1 MIRRPP
7 RLTRTDPLFPYTT
20 LFRSSEVR
28 RRIGDRD
35 IRLSLSV
42 GSGLTALFGPSGAG
56 KTSLLNMVAG
66 LLRPDEG
73 RIAVGEEV
81 LFDSR
86 AGIDVPPGRRRAG
99 YVFQDGRLFPHK
111 RVRSNLLYG
120 LRLADPA
127 HRWLDFDEAISF
139 LGIGHL
145 LDDRKG

>member
-1 MIRRPP
+1 
-7 RLTRTDPLFPYTT
+7 
-20 LFRSSEVR
+20 
-28 RRIGDRD
+28 
-35 IRLSLSV
+35 
-42 GSGLTALFGPSGAG
+42 
-56 KTSLLNMVAG
+56 MVAG

-73 RIAVGEEV
+73 RIAVDGEV

-86 AGIDVPPGRRRAG
+86 AGIDVPPRRRRAG

-145 LDDRKG
+145 LDRWPRTLSGGEAQRVAIGRALLSGPRFMLMDEPLSPLDSSDRKSVGLGKRVSVRVDSGGG